1 MSNNVPPNRT
11 SDSLGDVIEV
21 NVAGVV
27 EVNGSLIGRS
37 IIDSFWSKF
46 SPGRQIQEG
55 DYYMDRSRDLL
66 KTHLRLIE
74 HDEKDTILQRL
85 DELS

>member
-11 SDSLGDVIEV
+11 SDALGDVIEV
-21 NVAGVV
+21 NVGGVV
-27 EVNGSLIGRS
+27 EVNGSFIGRS
-37 IIDSFWSKF
+37 IIDGFRSKF
-46 SPGRQIQEG
+46 SYSSQTQEG

-66 KTHLRLIE
+66 RRHLRLIAVRE
-74 HDEKDTILQRL
+74 QNLICQSL

>member
-1 MSNNVPPNRT
+1 MSNNFPQNRT
-11 SDSLGDVIEV
+11 SDVLGDVIEV
-21 NVAGVV
+21 NVGGVV

-37 IIDSFWSKF
+37 IIDGFRSKF
-46 SPGRQIQEG
+46 SHSSQTQEG

-66 KTHLRLIE
+66 RRHLRLIE
-74 HDEKDTILQRL
+74 VDDHDMICQSL

>member
-1 MSNNVPPNRT
+1 MPNNVPPNPT

-21 NVAGVV
+21 NVGGVV

-37 IIDSFWSKF
+37 IIDGFWSKF
-46 SPGRQIQEG
+46 SPSSQIQEG

-66 KTHLRLIE
+66 KRHLRLIDL
-74 HDEKDTILQRL
+74 DEQDAIWQRL
-85 DELS
+85 DRSS